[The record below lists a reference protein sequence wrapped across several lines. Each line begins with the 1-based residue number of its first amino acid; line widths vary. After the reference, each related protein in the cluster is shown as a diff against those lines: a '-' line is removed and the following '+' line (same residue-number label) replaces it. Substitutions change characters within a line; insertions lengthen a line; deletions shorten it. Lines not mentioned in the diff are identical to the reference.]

1 MDDLTSKMDEIGLE
15 EEATARFRS
24 YCDQLIKR
32 LGRGPLTSD
41 IIDDIGVHEFGT
53 LWGGVERQGHR
64 LRPGRYYVV
73 NTAWSPRS
81 PGEHWMGLYTDLSGR
96 PHVYD
101 SFARSGSSMLWK
113 TARVNRWGSGD
124 IRNSDMRDAE
134 QRGKSAICG
143 QLSLAWLLTLRDL
156 GPQAAMTI

>member
-1 MDDLTSKMDEIGLE
+1 MDDLTSKMGEIGIE
-15 EEATARFRS
+15 EEATARFRA
-24 YCDQLIKR
+24 YRDQLVRR
-32 LGRGPLTSD
+32 LGRGPLTSGV
-41 IIDDIGVHEFGT
+41 IDDIGAREFGT
-53 LWGGVERQGHR
+53 MWGGVGRQGHR

-96 PHVYD
+96 PHVYA

-113 TARVNRWGSGD
+113 TARANHWGPGYVK
-124 IRNSDMRDAE
+124 NSDRTDAE
-134 QRGKSAICG
+134 QRSGSLCG
-143 QLSLAWLLTLRDL
+143 HLSLAWLLTLRDM